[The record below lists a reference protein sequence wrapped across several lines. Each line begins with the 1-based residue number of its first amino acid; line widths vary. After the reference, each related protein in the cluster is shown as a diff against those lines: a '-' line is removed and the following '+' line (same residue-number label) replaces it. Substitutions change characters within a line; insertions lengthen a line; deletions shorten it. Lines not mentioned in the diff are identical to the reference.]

1 MNIEKL
7 LIFFLLLSVEFG
19 SPIQTKNSKA
29 ENDEN
34 QKERHPKLSEDEK
47 KNFDKIIENTK
58 QSKQGN
64 YNFIHYVY
72 NAVKNTSI
80 DQMNDLINFWKKEH
94 KD

>member
-34 QKERHPKLSEDEK
+34 QKGI
-47 KNFDKIIENTK
+47 KNFFVN
-58 QSKQGN
+58 
-64 YNFIHYVY
+64 
-72 NAVKNTSI
+72 
-80 DQMNDLINFWKKEH
+80 
-94 KD
+94 